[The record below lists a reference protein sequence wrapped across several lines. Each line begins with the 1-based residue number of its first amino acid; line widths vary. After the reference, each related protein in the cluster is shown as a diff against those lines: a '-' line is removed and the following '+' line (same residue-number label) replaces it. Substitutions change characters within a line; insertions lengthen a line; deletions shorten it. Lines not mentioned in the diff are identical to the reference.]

1 MENSNILSLLLK
13 LSTPYIIIS
22 NILGIITLI
31 GTFKM
36 FKKAD
41 YPGWWSLIPILN
53 LEVIF
58 KIGNLPGWW
67 AILLL
72 FIQVENFISYIVAII
87 LLLMLLVAYANI
99 SKSFNKNK
107 LFALGLLF
115 FPTIFICIL
124 GYDNSK
130 YKKL

>member
-22 NILGIITLI
+22 AILGIITLI
-31 GTFKM
+31 WTFKM
-36 FKKAD
+36 FKKED
-41 YPGWWSLIPILN
+41 YPELWSLIPILN
-53 LEVIF
+53 MGVIF